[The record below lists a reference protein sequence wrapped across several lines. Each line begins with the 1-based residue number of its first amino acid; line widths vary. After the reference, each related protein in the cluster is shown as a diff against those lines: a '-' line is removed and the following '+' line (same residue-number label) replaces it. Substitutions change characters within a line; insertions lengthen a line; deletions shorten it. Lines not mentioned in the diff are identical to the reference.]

1 MYSVKC
7 NLCQLRID
15 LEFVPI
21 SIIREKLFLI
31 LFCTSFDRCVLF
43 YTIESTWLKF
53 QIFLVPQSLEISCVL
68 IETNYKNKC
77 EPSANSVLFDAKDA
91 RYIKKITFSNVDFE
105 FIPAC
110 LLTKQ
115 LFHVCESA
123 NSSSSSSSSLMTAWF
138 LLFTVNILFKFLI
151 KTLHR
156 IYIHICICIPLLD
169 PYNSINHRKV

>member
-43 YTIESTWLKF
+43 QTIESTWLKF

-77 EPSANSVLFDAKDA
+77 EPSANSVLFDAKEA
-91 RYIKKITFSNVDFE
+91 RYIKKN
-105 FIPAC
+105 
-110 LLTKQ
+110 
-115 LFHVCESA
+115 
-123 NSSSSSSSSLMTAWF
+123 
-138 LLFTVNILFKFLI
+138 NILKCWLRI
-151 KTLHR
+151 HPRLLAYKTIISRLR
-156 IYIHICICIPLLD
+156 IG
-169 PYNSINHRKV
+169 K

>member
-15 LEFVPI
+15 LEFVPS
-21 SIIREKLFLI
+21 SIIRQKLFLI

-77 EPSANSVLFDAKDA
+77 EPSENSVLFDAKEA
-91 RYIKKITFSNVDFE
+91 RYIKIITFSNVGFE

-110 LLTKQ
+110 LLAYSTIISRLQIGKQ
-115 LFHVCESA
+115 QQQQQQFDDSVVFALYSLYYL
-123 NSSSSSSSSLMTAWF
+123 SS
-138 LLFTVNILFKFLI
+138 
-151 KTLHR
+151 
-156 IYIHICICIPLLD
+156 
-169 PYNSINHRKV
+169 